1 MEEQARRAPVRQRAF
16 ACLVGPRL
24 RMPAPE
30 VADRE
35 TVVNCRASWIGTP
48 TDDAETDWVS
58 RRVVLTQ
65 GMLAFGKDPMSDVAE
80 FLIPLHEI
88 ESVSPGPPTETEAVT
103 GLQSISRASSIYAIT
118 RAKSFS
124 RTRSLGKGA
133 MHEFALMFHFRTRR
147 GGFNANRLFTVRFN
161 SQSKTQDAVSAAAEK
176 GFTQIKSTLNHQR
189 LHANQVDSQSSE
201 NKTRQLL
208 NTQLPLVGPHASQ
221 LLHAHEHTRQDAPA
235 YTQHAHTEKETRQLP
250 PMQTPKTIG
259 DLSTSQQRAPSVP
272 GRVPSVLRRA
282 PSALGGFPQDEC
294 KQWTY
299 AVMEGVRRARQARL
313 LRVAKGESS
322 AFLSFSL

>member
-1 MEEQARRAPVRQRAF
+1 MVQEASTPRRAPVRQRAF
-16 ACLVGPRL
+16 ACLAGPRL

-65 GMLAFGKDPMSDVAE
+65 GMLAFGKDPTSDVAE

-133 MHEFALMFHFRTRR
+133 RGVLGARR
-147 GGFNANRLFTVRFN
+147 GSDDASRTCKRARHLISMAVVAGTVR
-161 SQSKTQDAVSAAAEK
+161 
-176 GFTQIKSTLNHQR
+176 
-189 LHANQVDSQSSE
+189 
-201 NKTRQLL
+201 
-208 NTQLPLVGPHASQ
+208 
-221 LLHAHEHTRQDAPA
+221 
-235 YTQHAHTEKETRQLP
+235 
-250 PMQTPKTIG
+250 
-259 DLSTSQQRAPSVP
+259 
-272 GRVPSVLRRA
+272 
-282 PSALGGFPQDEC
+282 
-294 KQWTY
+294 
-299 AVMEGVRRARQARL
+299 
-313 LRVAKGESS
+313 
-322 AFLSFSL
+322 

>member
-1 MEEQARRAPVRQRAF
+1 MVQQSSTPRRAPVRQRAF

-161 SQSKTQDAVSAAAEK
+161 SQSKTQDAVSAA
-176 GFTQIKSTLNHQR
+176 QR

-221 LLHAHEHTRQDAPA
+221 LLHAHEHTRQDASA

-250 PMQTPKTIG
+250 PMQPPKTIG

-299 AVMEGVRRARQARL
+299 AVTEGARRARQARL